1 MSRIKSNIAHQF
13 KEIAHRK
20 ELDKNNLLILQQ
32 KELKVK
38 FCANCGHMLL

>member
-1 MSRIKSNIAHQF
+1 MNQIKMSIATEY
-13 KEIAHRK
+13 KEIVHRK
-20 ELDKNNLLILQQ
+20 ELDKNNVLILQQ